1 MFSKFHTLTY
11 ISIFIIY
18 FNQCNSFLNNF
29 NIPKYFLEK
38 YIKKNVFFW
47 KKNQHLKVKEKNQST
62 KMQLKCNLSVFV

>member
-38 YIKKNVFFW
+38 YIKKDVFFW
-47 KKNQHLKVKEKNQST
+47 KKKPTFESKRKKSKYKNAI
-62 KMQLKCNLSVFV
+62 KM